1 MVPKSPGAWSERCS
15 LIAKSL
21 IAKSLMA
28 KSLMAKN
35 SIAMNVDA
43 MGAARVRLGTIAS
56 ARG

>member
-21 IAKSLMA
+21 IA